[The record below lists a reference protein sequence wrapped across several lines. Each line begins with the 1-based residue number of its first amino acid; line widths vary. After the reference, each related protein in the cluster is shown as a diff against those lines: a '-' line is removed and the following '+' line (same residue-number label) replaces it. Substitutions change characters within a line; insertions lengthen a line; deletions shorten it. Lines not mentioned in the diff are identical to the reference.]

1 MKRLLST
8 ILLSIFLITFPLSPL
23 AQDKPPAW
31 SVYFSPQGGCT
42 EAIIKE
48 LDKAKTS
55 IFVQAYIF
63 TSAPI
68 AKSLLNAH
76 KRKIEVEIILDK
88 INIAKDLTL
97 RQPSSLIRESQSG

>member
-48 LDKAKTS
+48 LDKAETS
-55 IFVQAYIF
+55 ILVQACIF

-68 AKSLLNAH
+68 AKSLLSH
-76 KRKIEVEIILDK
+76 DK
-88 INIAKDLTL
+88 KLADLYT
-97 RQPSSLIRESQSG
+97 RNWQEHERHSEEYIF